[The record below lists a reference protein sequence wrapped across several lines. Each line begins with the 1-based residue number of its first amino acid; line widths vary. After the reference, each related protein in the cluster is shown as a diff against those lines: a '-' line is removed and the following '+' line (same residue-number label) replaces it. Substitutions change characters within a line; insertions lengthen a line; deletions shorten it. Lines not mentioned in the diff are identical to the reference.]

1 MPFSPKQ
8 QYCGQ
13 TVLLTGGL
21 GYLGSIVLEQ
31 LLRLTEVGARSMG
44 GTFVRGLHRCLRAI
58 FHQNETSNRSLYYP
72 SAGLR
77 AL

>member
-31 LLRLTEVGARSMG
+31 LLRLTEVRAPSLSGTCVRSAVDSIVAQLPCISFSVC
-44 GTFVRGLHRCLRAI
+44 TFTIL
-58 FHQNETSNRSLYYP
+58 
-72 SAGLR
+72 
-77 AL
+77 